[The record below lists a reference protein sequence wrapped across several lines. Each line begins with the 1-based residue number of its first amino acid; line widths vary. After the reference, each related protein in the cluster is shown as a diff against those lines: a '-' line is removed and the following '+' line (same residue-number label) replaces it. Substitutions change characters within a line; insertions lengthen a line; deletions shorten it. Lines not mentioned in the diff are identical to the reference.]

1 MALFWVEAEH
11 VKRAVQRFNRSLK
24 NFGSADVDVRTL
36 YTEAVSKCDDLCK
49 RFLHEGAMHNV
60 ATWVE
65 ADTRYDVFAALKRLH
80 TISASL
86 QALKE
91 ASACNGNT
99 GNGITTVT
107 AAAHAAVKNSSS
119 SSASTQQSQTLSP
132 TAVKY
137 SHASIAS
144 IESECNGSAQTAAMV
159 KLSEVV
165 DIAQTKLLL
174 SSVEIGSM
182 HRVFTAMLFDYL
194 PGFITSEHLN
204 QAKTGITS
212 GDALKELLETGVRSA
227 KITSTTSTSTPPVM
241 IDSPMK
247 PSSRKQLLSSADSL
261 LLQSYDSREA
271 NASGSVTA
279 AAAAVA
285 ASADSSNRNTT
296 GTTTADT
303 YAAIDETPSEHS
315 RALVASM
322 QLHAV
327 VSDPCCSMYLES
339 YLSKV
344 TARSKKTSSKTS
356 TKTSTKGELP
366 VELQVDAFAPDLIMA
381 CLLEIDDFKR
391 AEDRAHRNH
400 RAQLIIS
407 RYGIPEFE
415 VQDLIQMRTACVRE
429 VDPSA
434 FDLVY
439 VLLSTRLLIEHAQG
453 FIESSEFKEL
463 DRVLQQQN
471 AFSSTGDTASK
482 VGNIRNFVLEK
493 LGLKESVHTG
503 SAVAVAA
510 QNEALQNVE
519 DLLKT
524 LEGVLSLALGRSLFK
539 RFSTQQFQEENVCFF
554 LEVMFYKLK
563 SYLTPAE
570 GSVIYADRTN
580 VPAKQSTNTTN
591 SCKIAAQGEMELSEM
606 RRLRAEHI
614 AAKYIEVG
622 SKRQINISS
631 AMRHIILDGVK
642 PPVTT
647 TVNDDGTTS
656 TSGGNS
662 SANMSYDKS
671 KQGVKSRLQIGGFT
685 SMTSLDSASMATA
698 ITTASTGTTAATTSA
713 TTTSATSGRCAA
725 PSERTAASGR
735 KATTTTTAA
744 AAPAVP
750 AIAPPVTAAAAA
762 VADDTPAA
770 AEAVMSDTVCTQSD
784 YDAAVW
790 TPSLNVFD
798 VAQKEVL
805 HLMKQNLWLKFTGSP
820 LYDSL
825 VRQISKRATIGVM
838 VRAGKISTA
847 LVQGAT
853 KHQQ

>member
-1 MALFWVEAEH
+1 
-11 VKRAVQRFNRSLK
+11 
-24 NFGSADVDVRTL
+24 
-36 YTEAVSKCDDLCK
+36 
-49 RFLHEGAMHNV
+49 
-60 ATWVE
+60 
-65 ADTRYDVFAALKRLH
+65 
-80 TISASL
+80 
-86 QALKE
+86 
-91 ASACNGNT
+91 
-99 GNGITTVT
+99 
-107 AAAHAAVKNSSS
+107 
-119 SSASTQQSQTLSP
+119 
-132 TAVKY
+132 
-137 SHASIAS
+137 
-144 IESECNGSAQTAAMV
+144 
-159 KLSEVV
+159 
-165 DIAQTKLLL
+165 
-174 SSVEIGSM
+174 
-182 HRVFTAMLFDYL
+182 
-194 PGFITSEHLN
+194 
-204 QAKTGITS
+204 
-212 GDALKELLETGVRSA
+212 
-227 KITSTTSTSTPPVM
+227 
-241 IDSPMK
+241 MK

-285 ASADSSNRNTT
+285 ASANSNST

-303 YAAIDETPSEHS
+303 YAAINETPSEHS
-315 RALVASM
+315 RALIASM

-344 TARSKKTSSKTS
+344 TARSKKTSSKSS
-356 TKTSTKGELP
+356 TKTSTKGDMPAL
-366 VELQVDAFAPDLIMA
+366 ELQVDAFAPDLIMA

-415 VQDLIQMRTACVRE
+415 VQDLMQMRIACVRE

-453 FIESSEFKEL
+453 FIESSEFQEL

-482 VGNIRNFVLEK
+482 VGHIRKFVLEK

-554 LEVMFYKLK
+554 LEVMFYKLE

-570 GSVIYADRTN
+570 GSAIYADRTN
-580 VPAKQSTNTTN
+580 VPEKQSTNTNN

-662 SANMSYDKS
+662 SANMSHDKS

-698 ITTASTGTTAATTSA
+698 ITTASTGGTTATTTSV

-725 PSERTAASGR
+725 ASERTAASGR

-744 AAPAVP
+744 VVAP
-750 AIAPPVTAAAAA
+750 
-762 VADDTPAA
+762 
-770 AEAVMSDTVCTQSD
+770 
-784 YDAAVW
+784 
-790 TPSLNVFD
+790 L
-798 VAQKEVL
+798 
-805 HLMKQNLWLKFTGSP
+805 
-820 LYDSL
+820 
-825 VRQISKRATIGVM
+825 
-838 VRAGKISTA
+838 
-847 LVQGAT
+847 
-853 KHQQ
+853 

>member
-1 MALFWVEAEH
+1 
-11 VKRAVQRFNRSLK
+11 
-24 NFGSADVDVRTL
+24 
-36 YTEAVSKCDDLCK
+36 
-49 RFLHEGAMHNV
+49 
-60 ATWVE
+60 
-65 ADTRYDVFAALKRLH
+65 
-80 TISASL
+80 
-86 QALKE
+86 
-91 ASACNGNT
+91 
-99 GNGITTVT
+99 
-107 AAAHAAVKNSSS
+107 
-119 SSASTQQSQTLSP
+119 
-132 TAVKY
+132 
-137 SHASIAS
+137 
-144 IESECNGSAQTAAMV
+144 
-159 KLSEVV
+159 
-165 DIAQTKLLL
+165 
-174 SSVEIGSM
+174 
-182 HRVFTAMLFDYL
+182 MLFDYL

-204 QAKTGITS
+204 QARTGITS

-227 KITSTTSTSTPPVM
+227 KTTSTTSTSAPPVM
-241 IDSPMK
+241 IDSPVK

-285 ASADSSNRNTT
+285 ASADSNSTRTT
-296 GTTTADT
+296 IADT

-315 RALVASM
+315 RALIASM

-327 VSDPCCSMYLES
+327 VSDPCCSLYLES

-356 TKTSTKGELP
+356 TRGDLP
-366 VELQVDAFAPDLIMA
+366 APELQDDAFAPDLIMA

-493 LGLKESVHTG
+493 LGLKESVHT
-503 SAVAVAA
+503 SSSVAVAA

-554 LEVMFYKLK
+554 LEVMFYKLE

-570 GSVIYADRTN
+570 GSAIYADRTN
-580 VPAKQSTNTTN
+580 VPEKQSTNTNN

-631 AMRHIILDGVK
+631 AMRHTILDGVK

-698 ITTASTGTTAATTSA
+698 ITTASTGGTTATTPSA
-713 TTTSATSGRCAA
+713 TTTSATTGRCAA
-725 PSERTAASGR
+725 ASERTAASGR

-744 AAPAVP
+744 AVAPL
-750 AIAPPVTAAAAA
+750 VTAAAAAAAAAA
-762 VADDTPAA
+762 VADDTPAG
-770 AEAVMSDTVCTQSD
+770 AVAVVSDTVCTQSD

-820 LYDSL
+820 LYESL

>member
-1 MALFWVEAEH
+1 MH
-11 VKRAVQRFNRSLK
+11 VV
-24 NFGSADVDVRTL
+24 
-36 YTEAVSKCDDLCK
+36 
-49 RFLHEGAMHNV
+49 LH
-60 ATWVE
+60 
-65 ADTRYDVFAALKRLH
+65 LH
-80 TISASL
+80 CI
-86 QALKE
+86 
-91 ASACNGNT
+91 N
-99 GNGITTVT
+99 
-107 AAAHAAVKNSSS
+107 
-119 SSASTQQSQTLSP
+119 
-132 TAVKY
+132 TAVTTIITY
-137 SHASIAS
+137 IL
-144 IESECNGSAQTAAMV
+144 TAV
-159 KLSEVV
+159 YHNH
-165 DIAQTKLLL
+165 QQ
-174 SSVEIGSM
+174 
-182 HRVFTAMLFDYL
+182 VFTAMLFDYL

-227 KITSTTSTSTPPVM
+227 KTTSTTSTSTPPVM

-271 NASGSVTA
+271 NASSSVTA

-285 ASADSSNRNTT
+285 ASANSSTT
-296 GTTTADT
+296 SAGTTADT

-315 RALVASM
+315 RALLASM

-344 TARSKKTSSKTS
+344 TARSKKPSSKAS
-356 TKTSTKGELP
+356 IKSDMPAE
-366 VELQVDAFAPDLIMA
+366 VQVHAFAPDLIMA

-407 RYGIPEFE
+407 RYGIPEFD

-453 FIESSEFKEL
+453 FIESSEFNEL

-471 AFSSTGDTASK
+471 AFTGTGDTASK
-482 VGNIRNFVLEK
+482 VGYIRNFVLEK
-493 LGLKESVHTG
+493 LGLKESVHT
-503 SAVAVAA
+503 SSTVAVAA

-519 DLLKT
+519 DLLQT

-554 LEVMFYKLK
+554 LEVMFYKLE

-580 VPAKQSTNTTN
+580 VPEKQLQNNN
-591 SCKIAAQGEMELSEM
+591 SNSSKCKIVAQGEMELSEM

-642 PPVTT
+642 PRVTAT
-647 TVNDDGTTS
+647 LNDDGTTT
-656 TSGGNS
+656 TSGGNSNSS

-671 KQGVKSRLQIGGFT
+671 KQGVKSRLQIGGFA
-685 SMTSLDSASMATA
+685 SMTSLDNTA
-698 ITTASTGTTAATTSA
+698 MTTDISNTTGTTTA
-713 TTTSATSGRCAA
+713 TTTSSSGRCAA
-725 PSERTAASGR
+725 SERTAAGGR
-735 KATTTTTAA
+735 KASTTG
-744 AAPAVP
+744 AAPAPP
-750 AIAPPVTAAAAA
+750 ATAVVLAPPVTAAVVA
-762 VADDTPAA
+762 VADDTITP
-770 AEAVMSDTVCTQSD
+770 ELVSDTVCTQSD

-790 TPSLNVFD
+790 TPGLNVFD

-805 HLMKQNLWLKFTGSP
+805 HLMKQNLWLKFTASP
-820 LYDSL
+820 LYSSL